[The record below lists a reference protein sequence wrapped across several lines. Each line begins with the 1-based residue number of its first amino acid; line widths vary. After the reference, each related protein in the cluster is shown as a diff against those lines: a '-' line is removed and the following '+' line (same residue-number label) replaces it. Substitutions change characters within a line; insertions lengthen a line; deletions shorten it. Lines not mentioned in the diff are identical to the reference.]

1 MDTLETLIELANN
14 IEKSIIAE
22 SKKDIE
28 PVEKLIRANAKNEVL
43 IEIYKLINNE
53 K

>member
-1 MDTLETLIELANN
+1 MDTLETLLQLA
-14 IEKSIIAE
+14 SI
-22 SKKDIE
+22 
-28 PVEKLIRANAKNEVL
+28 VEKQNSSDKTDDLLERHIRISAKNEVL

>member
-1 MDTLETLIELANN
+1 MDTLETLLQLAS
-14 IEKSIIAE
+14 IVEKQISYDKTSDQLEKSI
-22 SKKDIE
+22 
-28 PVEKLIRANAKNEVL
+28 RAVAKNEVL